1 MNPDKAFVMSQFTS
15 LIQRMSL
22 AARLIAIF
30 IITLVVLLALNYVI
44 IAQSFKTS
52 MVDVM
57 LEKASTVATA
67 AEAGQQKVSDMHRQ
81 ELFDNA
87 GMVSDAQATRQSGG
101 DYKDTKLFKS
111 VPVVHGM
118 QLAQQIAEQENV
130 DLSII
135 APDARNPDNQITPGS
150 FNEMLFNDLNDQVL
164 AQGGNSI
171 HRYDD
176 TGNLHFARAIRLQ
189 ESCLACH
196 GDPATSPTGD
206 GKDILG
212 FPMENLETGHVYA
225 AYQIT
230 IPLNPI
236 DQQVAG
242 FIGYGLLWT
251 VPLAAGAIVLI
262 LWMMRVIFAR
272 PISQLT
278 DRLIQITNGDLTAR
292 IENSGDDELG
302 TLARHFNQFVI
313 SIHDMVKQ
321 IGTASVEVASA
332 STQIAASSEQLADGF
347 THQTQQVDDI
357 TASMQEMS
365 GNIEDISNRSNEA
378 LQQANASGQAAQQG
392 GDVVRETIAGMA
404 AIRKAVDD
412 SADSVEKLGH
422 RGEEIGRL
430 IGVINEIADQ
440 TNLLA
445 LNAAIEA
452 ARAGEHG
459 RGFSVVADEVRKL
472 ADKTTNATDEVAQ
485 AVSAIQNETKVA
497 VEQMHGGTQR
507 VQEGVAMS
515 ERCGQSL
522 TDIVAAA
529 QAVETMIKSIA
540 SAAEQQAEAGAQITQ
555 SATNIAEVTRQS
567 GEGTSQAVAAA
578 QNLSQQAEKLH
589 AFIGRYQ
596 VES

>member
-1 MNPDKAFVMSQFTS
+1 MSQMMN

-22 AARLIAIF
+22 STRLIAIF
-30 IITLVVLLALNYVI
+30 IITLTLLLVINYII
-44 IAQSFKTS
+44 IAQSFKSS
-52 MVDVM
+52 MVDVL

-67 AEAGQQKVSDMHRQ
+67 AEAGQQKMSEMHRA
-81 ELFDNA
+81 ELFDSQDA
-87 GMVSDAQATRQSGG
+87 SIDAQAVRKAGG
-101 DYKDTKLFKS
+101 SYQDTKLFKS

-118 QLAQQIAEQENV
+118 QLAKQIADQENV

-135 APDARNPDNQITPGS
+135 APHARNKQNQIIPGS
-150 FNEMLFNDLNDQVL
+150 FTETLMTDLKDQVL
-164 AQGGNSI
+164 ANGEPSI
-171 HRYDD
+171 HRYAPD
-176 TGNLHFARAIRLQ
+176 GILHYARAIKLQ

-212 FPMENLETGHVYA
+212 FPMENLKAGHVYA
-225 AYQIT
+225 AYHIAM
-230 IPLNPI
+230 PL
-236 DQQVAG
+236 DEVDSQVAG

-272 PISQLT
+272 PIGQLT
-278 DRLIQITNGDLTAR
+278 QRLIQITDGDLTAR
-292 IENSGDDELG
+292 IDNSGDDELG
-302 TLARHFNQFVI
+302 TLARHFNTFVV
-313 SIHDMVKQ
+313 SIHDMVQQ
-321 IGTASVEVASA
+321 IGRSSVEVASA
-332 STQIAASSEQLADGF
+332 STEIAASSEQLAEGF
-347 THQTQQVDDI
+347 SHQTRQVDDI

-365 GNIEDISNRSNEA
+365 GNIEDISNRANQA
-378 LQQANASGQAAQQG
+378 LQQANASGKAAKQG
-392 GDVVRETIAGMA
+392 GDVVNETIEGMT

-412 SADSVEKLGH
+412 SANSVEQLGR
-422 RGEEIGRL
+422 RGDEIGRL

-485 AVSAIQNETKVA
+485 AVQAIQSETQTA
-497 VEQMHGGTQR
+497 VEQMHGGTER
-507 VQEGVAMS
+507 VQEGVALS
-515 ERCGQSL
+515 QRCGQSL
-522 TDIVAAA
+522 NDIVASA
-529 QAVETMIKSIA
+529 QEVETMIKSIA
-540 SAAEQQAEAGAQITQ
+540 SAAEQQTEAGAQITQ
-555 SATNIAEVTRQS
+555 SAANIAEVTRQS
-567 GEGTSQAVAAA
+567 GEGTSQAVEAA
-578 QNLSQQAEKLH
+578 QNLSRQAENLH
-589 AFIGRYQ
+589 AFISRYK